1 MGLKE
6 TICLIVKVENM
17 PIWVESREMSPWMTG
32 NVAGL
37 QSSDNPL

>member
-6 TICLIVKVENM
+6 AIYLTIEIENM
-17 PIWVESREMSPWMTG
+17 SIWVENREMSPWMTG